1 MVLTPYGV
9 QAILSV
15 VDVDAPEEFFDWLDR
30 TEARARSGDEKARRL
45 LARATD
51 ALAQLRNLAEP
62 PTADVPDLRRVR
74 QSKEFQVWRTAHP
87 FDPDIAFRLIC
98 WFPPDNTTVVVALFG
113 ADKAQM
119 GDVFYNS
126 VGNRADAAIR
136 QWIYQSREEDSPS

>member
-1 MVLTPYGV
+1 MVSRPYLVLWISTRRKSSSTGST
-9 QAILSV
+9 ATK
-15 VDVDAPEEFFDWLDR
+15 AG
-30 TEARARSGDEKARRL
+30 RAAATRRPAGY

-51 ALAQLRNLAEP
+51 ALAQLRNLTEP
-62 PTADVPDLRRVR
+62 PPADIPDLRRVR

-98 WFPPDNTTVVVALFG
+98 WFPPDNTTIVVALFG

-136 QWIYQSREEDSPS
+136 QWTYQTREEDSPS